1 MACPAIIK
9 LDQVLETINNGIATL
24 DLVVIAL
31 YFIVVLGIGLWI
43 ASKTK
48 TGEDLFLGGRS
59 FGWGIIGLS
68 LFASNIS
75 TTTLIGLSGAAYTT
89 GIVDSV
95 YEWLS
100 GVPLIISAAI
110 FVPLYI
116 KSRITT
122 IPEFLELRFDRRSR
136 LFFSAITIVTSILVD
151 TAGGLYAGSLV
162 LQIFFPD
169 LILWQTSLVLAV
181 VAGLYTAFGGLK
193 AVVYTDAIQAIVL
206 IVGCSVLTY
215 LMFERMDFDWG
226 KVIASAPE
234 GHFSVVRDLDHP
246 SLPWTGLILGVPILG
261 FWYWSTNQYIVQRV
275 LGAKDVRNARGGVM
289 LAGFLKIIPLFIMVI
304 PGAMA
309 ISLLPGLENGDQ
321 VLPRAILTILPVGMV
336 GLVLA
341 GLIAAIMSS
350 VDSTLNSASTLV
362 VKDFIDSR
370 GHRATMTSNMVDG
383 KSVVTDR
390 RGSLTEAKVVRY
402 GRITTVI
409 LMLIAAFWAPMIQ
422 YFPGVWSYLQQMFSI
437 IVPPVVVVF
446 LVGVFYKRG
455 NGAGAFWTLVGG
467 TALGVLLFVLGQVD
481 VWPFHFTT
489 NVGLMVAVST
499 VIFVVVSEATPA
511 PEAAEIAELVYRPGL
526 LDTDEGATG
535 LADWRVQATLL
546 AVLMGS
552 LLAYFW

>member
-1 MACPAIIK
+1 
-9 LDQVLETINNGIATL
+9 LDTINNGIATL
-24 DLVVIAL
+24 DLIVIAI

-43 ASKTK
+43 ARKTT
-48 TGEDLFLGGRS
+48 TGEDLFLGGRT

-75 TTTLIGLSGAAYTT
+75 STTLIGLSGAAYST

-100 GVPLIISAAI
+100 GIPLIVAAAI
-110 FVPLYI
+110 FIPLYL

-136 LFFSAITIVTSILVD
+136 LFFSGITIFTSIVVD

-162 LQIFFPD
+162 LQLFFPD
-169 LILWQTSLVLAV
+169 LILWQTCFVLAV
-181 VAGLYTAFGGLK
+181 IAGLYTAFGGLK

-215 LMFERMDFDWG
+215 MMFEKMDFDWG
-226 KVIASAPE
+226 AVMASAPE

-246 SLPWTGLILGVPILG
+246 TLPWTGLLLGVPFLG
-261 FWYWSTNQYIVQRV
+261 FWYWTTNQYIVQRV
-275 LGAKDVRNARGGVM
+275 LGAKDIKNARGGVM

-321 VLPRAILTILPVGMV
+321 VLPTAILTILPVGMV

-362 VKDFIDSR
+362 VKDFIDSSGQQGR
-370 GHRATMTSNMVDG
+370 GAGR
-383 KSVVTDR
+383 
-390 RGSLTEAKVVRY
+390 LTEKQIVNY
-402 GRITTVI
+402 GRITTVV
-409 LMLIAAFWAPMIQ
+409 LMLVAAIWAPMIQ
-422 YFPGVWSYLQQMFSI
+422 NFTGIWTYLQQMFSI

-455 NGAGAFWTLVGG
+455 NGDGAFWTLLAG
-467 TALGVLLFVLGQVD
+467 TALGVVLFLLGQFD
-481 VWPFHFTT
+481 LWPFHFTT
-489 NVGLMVAVST
+489 NVGMMVGICTLIFIGVSRGT
-499 VIFVVVSEATPA
+499 DEPVYE
-511 PEAAEIAELVYRPGL
+511 EIADLVYRPGL
-526 LDTDEGATG
+526 LAADEGATG
-535 LADWRVQATLL
+535 LADWRVQAVILTAMMGGLL
-546 AVLMGS
+546 V
-552 LLAYFW
+552 YFW

>member
-1 MACPAIIK
+1 M
-9 LDQVLETINNGIATL
+9 ETINNGIATL
-24 DLVVIAL
+24 DLIVIAV

-43 ASKTK
+43 ARKTT
-48 TGEDLFLGGRS
+48 TGEDLFLGGRT

-75 TTTLIGLSGAAYTT
+75 STTLIGLSGAAYST

-100 GVPLIISAAI
+100 GIPLIVAAAI
-110 FVPLYI
+110 FVPLYL

-136 LFFSAITIVTSILVD
+136 LFFSGITIFTSIIVD

-162 LQIFFPD
+162 LQLFFPD
-169 LILWQTSLVLAV
+169 LILWQTCFVLALI
-181 VAGLYTAFGGLK
+181 AGLYTAFGGLK

-206 IVGCSVLTY
+206 IIGCSVLSY
-215 LMFERMDFDWG
+215 MMFEKMDFDWG
-226 KVIASAPE
+226 AVMASAPE

-246 SLPWTGLILGVPILG
+246 TLPWTGLLLGVPFLG
-261 FWYWSTNQYIVQRV
+261 FWYWTTNQYIVQRV
-275 LGAKDVRNARGGVM
+275 LGAKDIKNARGGVM

-321 VLPRAILTILPVGMV
+321 VLPTAILTILPVGMV

-370 GHRATMTSNMVDG
+370 GAGPQVQTQLDG
-383 KSVVTDR
+383 HAITRSAAGR
-390 RGSLTEAKVVRY
+390 LTEQQVVNY

-409 LMLIAAFWAPMIQ
+409 LMIVAAVWAPMIQ
-422 YFPGVWSYLQQMFSI
+422 NFSGIWVYLQQMFSI

-455 NGAGAFWTLVGG
+455 NGDGAFWTLLAG
-467 TALGVLLFVLGQVD
+467 TGLGIVLFLLGQFD
-481 VWPFHFTT
+481 LWPFHFTT
-489 NVGLMVAVST
+489 NVGLMVGIST
-499 VIFVVVSEATPA
+499 LIFVVVSRATEAPQYDQ
-511 PEAAEIAELVYRPGL
+511 IADLVYRPGL
-526 LDTDEGATG
+526 LAADEGATG
-535 LADWRVQATLL
+535 LADWRVQAVLL
-546 AVLMGS
+546 TALMGG
-552 LLAYFW
+552 LLVYFW